1 MVPTVP
7 TVQFVDRISNF
18 RNGLNGLNILNDLNE
33 ASAGRQVTG
42 AISTDRAWEM
52 SMRETTRGIT
62 FFLLLVLAFVALL
75 DSKGHAQTL
84 KKVRMASSSTNVAF
98 LALYTALHRGFFKDE
113 GIDLEIIYMP
123 ANLASTAVLNGDIDY
138 NGAVTGTIGAAVR
151 GQPMKVLLFTV
162 AKPLLFLMG
171 KKEIKEVK
179 QLKGRKVAGSSPG
192 GSATLIA
199 EKMLRHFSLEPGRD
213 VSLLPMGGS
222 AASRYAVLETGVV
235 DASFLSVP
243 ENIIALERGYNE
255 LVFAGDIVEFPQNG
269 FGTSEKK
276 IRENPDEVYRMV
288 RATLRGL
295 QFIWDRN
302 SQEGVTNVLMKQWK
316 VNDRKMAAEM
326 SKQVSR
332 VLTKDATVKPE
343 SVQVLIDLARESAKV
358 TKPVSVA
365 DVVDYSFVDK
375 ARKELGIAK

>member
-1 MVPTVP
+1 MTLLIHAILLSFL
-7 TVQFVDRISNF
+7 FVS
-18 RNGLNGLNILNDLNE
+18 GP
-33 ASAGRQVTG
+33 S
-42 AISTDRAWEM
+42 
-52 SMRETTRGIT
+52 
-62 FFLLLVLAFVALL
+62 
-75 DSKGHAQTL
+75 HAQSGL
-84 KKVRMASSSTNVAF
+84 KKIRMGSSSTNVSF

-162 AKPLLFLMG
+162 AKPFLFLMG
-171 KKEIKEVK
+171 KKEIKDVK
-179 QLKGRKVAGSSPG
+179 QLKGKKIAGSSPG

-199 EKMLRHFSLEPGRD
+199 EKVLRHFGLEPGRD

-222 AASRYAVLETGVV
+222 AAGRYAVLETGVV

-243 ENIIALERGYNE
+243 ENIIALEKGYNE
-255 LVFAGDIVEFPQNG
+255 LIFAGDVVEFPQNG

-276 IRENPDEVYRMV
+276 IRESPDEVYRMV

-295 QFIWDRN
+295 QFVWEKN
-302 SQEGVTNVLMKQWK
+302 NQEAVIAILMKQWK
-316 VNDRKMAAEM
+316 INDPKMASEM
-326 SKQVSR
+326 FKQVTR
-332 VLTKDATVKPE
+332 VLTRDAYVKPE

-358 TKPVSVA
+358 TKPISVA
-365 DVVDYSFVDK
+365 EVVDYSFLDK
-375 ARKELGIAK
+375 ARKELGMAK

>member
-1 MVPTVP
+1 MSKSVWTVKSLVLL
-7 TVQFVDRISNF
+7 TVLGSQ
-18 RNGLNGLNILNDLNE
+18 
-33 ASAGRQVTG
+33 
-42 AISTDRAWEM
+42 
-52 SMRETTRGIT
+52 
-62 FFLLLVLAFVALL
+62 LLLLQL
-75 DSKGHAQTL
+75 SHAQVPL
-84 KKVRMASSSTNVAF
+84 KKVRMGSSSTNVSF
-98 LALYTALHRGFFKDE
+98 LALYTAFHRGFFKDE

-123 ANLASTAVLNGDIDY
+123 ANLASTAVQSGDIDF

-162 AKPLLFLMG
+162 AKPFLFLVS
-171 KKEIKEVK
+171 KKEIKDVK
-179 QLKGRKVAGSSPG
+179 QLRGKKIAGSSPG

-199 EKMLRHFSLEPGRD
+199 EKVLKHYGLEPGRD

-222 AASRYAVLETGVV
+222 AAGRYAVLETGSV

-255 LVFAGDIVEFPQNG
+255 LVFAGDVVEFPQNG

-295 QFIWDRN
+295 QFVWDKGN
-302 SQEGVTNVLMKQWK
+302 QEAVTNVVMKQRK
-316 VNDRKMAAEM
+316 INDSRMATEIF
-326 SKQVSR
+326 KQVTR
-332 VLTKDATVKPE
+332 VLTKDAYVKPE

-358 TKPVSVA
+358 TKPVSVTE
-365 DVVDYSFVDK
+365 VVDYSFLDR
-375 ARKELGIAK
+375 ARKELGITK

>member
-1 MVPTVP
+1 MP
-7 TVQFVDRISNF
+7 
-18 RNGLNGLNILNDLNE
+18 
-33 ASAGRQVTG
+33 
-42 AISTDRAWEM
+42 
-52 SMRETTRGIT
+52 MRETTRGIT

-75 DSKGHAQTL
+75 DCKGHAQTW

-123 ANLASTAVLNGDIDY
+123 ANLASTAVLNGDIDH
-138 NGAVTGTIGAAVR
+138 NGAVTGAIGAAVR

-171 KKEIKEVK
+171 KKEIKDVK

-192 GSATLIA
+192 GSATMIA
-199 EKMLRHFSLEPGRD
+199 EKTLRHFGLEPGRD

-243 ENIIALERGYNE
+243 ENIIALEKGYNE
-255 LVFAGDIVEFPQNG
+255 IVFAGDVVEFPQNG

-302 SQEGVTNVLMKQWK
+302 NQEAVINVLMKQWK

-358 TKPVSVA
+358 TKPVTVA

-375 ARKELGIAK
+375 ARKELGITK

>member
-1 MVPTVP
+1 MP
-7 TVQFVDRISNF
+7 
-18 RNGLNGLNILNDLNE
+18 
-33 ASAGRQVTG
+33 
-42 AISTDRAWEM
+42 
-52 SMRETTRGIT
+52 MREMTRRIT
-62 FFLLLVLAFVALL
+62 FLLLLVFACVPLL
-75 DSKGHAQTL
+75 DSNGHAQTL
-84 KKVRMASSSTNVAF
+84 KKVRLGSSSTNVSF
-98 LALYTALHRGFFKDE
+98 LALYTALHRGFYKEE

-162 AKPLLFLMG
+162 SKPFLFLMS
-171 KKEIKEVK
+171 KKEIKDIK
-179 QLKGRKVAGSSPG
+179 QLRGKKIAGSSPG

-199 EKMLRHFSLEPGRD
+199 ERVLKHYGLEPGRD
-213 VSLLPMGGS
+213 VTLLPMGGS
-222 AASRYAVLETGVV
+222 AAGRYAVLETGVV

-243 ENIIALERGYNE
+243 ENIIALEKGYNE
-255 LVFAGDIVEFPQNG
+255 LAFAGDIVEFPQNG

-295 QFIWDRN
+295 QFVWDKN
-302 SQEGVTNVLMKQWK
+302 NQEAVTNIMMKQWK

-326 SKQVSR
+326 SKQVAR
-332 VLTKDATVKPE
+332 VLTRDADVKPE

-358 TKPVSVA
+358 AKPVAVA

-375 ARKELGIAK
+375 ARKELGITK